1 MGFSESMESLK
12 GFDPNDI
19 DFNNAG
25 SWPAPVKAVVLVV
38 VFLVLIV
45 GGYFFLIQDQYTEFD
60 RVAAEEANLKQQY
73 ESRAYKVANLE
84 AFRLQM
90 DDMKKSFGVLLKQ
103 LPAKTEVPG
112 LLEDITNTG
121 LGSGLEIESIQL
133 KPEVSKEFYVELP
146 MEIVVAGTYHDIA
159 SFVSGVA
166 SLPRIVTLH
175 DMNISKMQSKSK
187 GNSQGRS
194 SHKLQ
199 MTVQAKTY
207 RYGTEAD
214 REKSRQSKKKKGR
227 RR

>member
-25 SWPAPVKAVVLVV
+25 SWPGPVK
-38 VFLVLIV
+38 LIV
-45 GGYFFLIQDQYTEFD
+45 LLLVFCTLLIGGYFLLIQDQYSELD
-60 RVAAEEANLKQQY
+60 GVSAEEATLKQQY

-84 AFRLQM
+84 AFRRQM
-90 DDMKKSFGVLLKQ
+90 EDMNRSFGALLKQ

-121 LGSGLEIESIQL
+121 LGSGLDIQSIQL

-146 MEIVVAGTYHDIA
+146 MEIEVSGTYHDIA

-175 DMNISKMQSKSK
+175 DMTIMNQGSKK
-187 GNSQGRS
+187 GADIGAG
-194 SHKLQ
+194 KLQ
-199 MTVQAKTY
+199 MKVQAKTY
-207 RYGTEAD
+207 RYGVEAD
-214 REKSRQSKKKKGR
+214 RAKDKKSKKSKKKGR
-227 RR
+227 RK